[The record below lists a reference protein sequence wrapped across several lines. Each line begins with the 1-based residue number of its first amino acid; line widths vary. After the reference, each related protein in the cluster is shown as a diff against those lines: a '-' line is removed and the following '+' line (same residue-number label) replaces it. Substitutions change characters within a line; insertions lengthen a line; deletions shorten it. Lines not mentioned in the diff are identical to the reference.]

1 MATDRLM
8 KSKTYS
14 TLLLLVLA
22 LFVALFT
29 FFMYTFL
36 HESGHAIAGVLFGQ
50 SLTEFDVSFWDLS
63 AHVGMVG
70 GALTEPQLA
79 VQAVAGAGLPLLVWA
94 VFLSLVPRKASF
106 TLETLKLL
114 SSMAVVNTLLPW
126 IILPILF
133 FLGKAPSDDVT
144 NFLRHSQMPPLLLTA
159 LAVTLYAGGWKLFL
173 SKIDGLRN
181 EFLLFN
187 ATSREHLTHGAQ
199 KTIPMMAGVMVIC
212 VISVMLLNTS
222 ASQNGLDRFSP
233 PQGFSPV
240 AQLDLSKQAYPS
252 VSLTEFTLEE
262 PTYVGVFVVVND
274 INTTYFD
281 LSVTGADKYSSVV
294 MHGEGYRA
302 DQDGGLWEQNLPAG
316 TYQVMLTSHQSPG
329 KLSVYLKLP

>member
-1 MATDRLM
+1 M
-8 KSKTYS
+8 KSKSSS
-14 TLLLLVLA
+14 TLLMVVLL
-22 LFVALFT
+22 LFVALFV
-29 FFMYTFL
+29 FFLYTFL
-36 HESGHAIAGVLFGQ
+36 HESGHALAGVFFGQ

-70 GALTEPQLA
+70 GALTESQLA
-79 VQAVAGAGLPLLVWA
+79 FQAAAGTSLPLLIWM
-94 VFLSLVPRKASF
+94 VFLCLVPRKASF
-106 TLETLKLL
+106 ALETLKFL

-144 NFLRHSQMPPLLLTA
+144 NFLRHSQIPPLLLTA
-159 LAVTLYAGGWKLFL
+159 LAVVFYAGGWKLFL

-181 EFLLFN
+181 EILLFN
-187 ATSREHLTHGAQ
+187 AASREHLIHGAQ
-199 KTIPMMAGVMVIC
+199 KTIPMMAGVMLIC
-212 VISVMLLNTS
+212 AISVMLLNTS

-252 VSLTEFTLEE
+252 VPLTEFTLED
-262 PTYVGVFVVVND
+262 PAYVGVFVAIND

-281 LSVTGADKYSSVV
+281 LSVTGADGYSSVV
-294 MHGEGYRA
+294 MHGEGYNA
-302 DQDGGLWEQNLPAG
+302 AQDGGLWEQKLPPG
-316 TYQVMLTSHQSPG
+316 TYQLVVTSHQSPG
-329 KLSVYLKLP
+329 TASVYLKIY